1 MIGCRIGCRRLRSA
15 AWRASLGA
23 AVLVAALAAGQG
35 VASAESV
42 YSFASTPGRLPKAVI
57 PVHYAIDLVPDLES
71 LTIAG
76 AEVVD
81 IEVLEP
87 TDRLVLNAV
96 NMTLDAAALDGESGL
111 AAISLDAA
119 AETAALTFPRPLAAG
134 PHKLR
139 IAFTAHINK
148 FGRGLYSVDYPT
160 PEGRKRMIA
169 SQLEPADAR
178 RIFPCWD
185 EPVFKASFALD
196 VTVPQAL
203 TAVSNMPVTR
213 EAPAGDGRK
222 RVSFAPTP
230 RMSSYLFVLVAG
242 ELETLSGEA
251 DGVAVNVVTTRG
263 KREHGRF
270 ALESAIALLKYFNDY
285 FGVAYPLPKLDLIAV
300 PGGFGGAMENWGGI
314 VFFESRLLFD
324 PASSAPGAQ
333 RGIVAILAHEMAHQW
348 FGDLVTMAWWD
359 NLWLNEGFASW
370 MQVKAAERLR
380 PDWQVWLSGNGAKQG
395 AMDDDARSTTHPIQ
409 QPVAN
414 ESEAMAAFD
423 AITYN
428 KGQAFIRMLE
438 SYLGED
444 VFRDGIR
451 RYMRDHAFGSATT
464 ADLWQALE
472 AASGK
477 PVAGIAS
484 AFTEQPGVP
493 LVAAEVRCADG
504 RQRVVLKNERFTIH
518 DPTPRPQRW
527 PVPVAFGAPG
537 APPPGSTVLTENAM
551 AEIDAGA
558 CGEPVKLNLGDVGY
572 YRVEY
577 DAVSRAALVRSLGA
591 MAAADRV
598 NLLADT
604 WALVEAGRVAP
615 AGYLDLMDAIA
626 GDDDRAVCEQAIR
639 TFTRIDQLER
649 GRPARPAFQAFARAR
664 LRPVLAR
671 LSWDGDGDAGSD
683 RALLRARLIQV
694 LGELDDTEVLAEA
707 NRRFVAFVANPDSL
721 RPELREA
728 VTRLAGRSGD
738 RAVHET
744 LLALARKTTNTEER
758 VRYYTAAAA
767 ALDPALAQD
776 TLALTLTDELPTTMV
791 GGVIFAAAAE
801 HRDLALAFV
810 QANFAALAAKQGPS
824 FRDYFVSN
832 LMASFADPARAE
844 ELANFAPVH
853 RTSGG
858 RIVAARAIE
867 LIRTNADFR
876 ARQLVAVDEWVR
888 RAARP

>member
-1 MIGCRIGCRRLRSA
+1 MRDCRWLRSG
-15 AWRASLGA
+15 RASLVA
-23 AVLVAALAAGQG
+23 ATLVAVLVAAPGPGAA
-35 VASAESV
+35 EPL
-42 YSFASTPGRLPKAVI
+42 YSFAATPGRLPKTVV
-57 PVHYAIDLVPDLES
+57 PLHYVIDLKPDLES
-71 LTIAG
+71 LVISG
-76 AEVVD
+76 SEMVD
-81 IEVLEP
+81 IEVLQP

-96 NMTLDAAALDGESGL
+96 NMTLDAAALDGETGQV
-111 AAISLDAA
+111 AEISLDAA
-119 AETAALTFPRPLAAG
+119 AETATLTFPRTLAVG
-134 PHKLR
+134 PHKLK

-148 FGRGLYSVDYPT
+148 FGRGLYWVDYPT

-185 EPVFKASFALD
+185 EPAFKASFALA

-203 TAVSNMPVTR
+203 AAVSNMPAAG
-213 EAPAGDGRK
+213 EQPAGDGLK

-230 RMSSYLFVLVAG
+230 KMSSYLFVLVAG
-242 ELETLSGEA
+242 ELEAITSEA

-270 ALESAIALLKYFNDY
+270 ALDSAVALLKYFNDY
-285 FGVAYPLPKLDLIAV
+285 FGAKYPLPKLDLIAV

-333 RGIVAILAHEMAHQW
+333 RGIFSILAHEMAHQW

-359 NLWLNEGFASW
+359 NLWLNEGFATW
-370 MQVKAAERLR
+370 MQAKAAERFH
-380 PDWQVWLSGNGAKQG
+380 PDWQVWLNGNGAKQG

-423 AITYN
+423 GITYN

-438 SYLGED
+438 NYLGED
-444 VFRDGIR
+444 IFRDGIR
-451 RYMRDHAFGSATT
+451 RYMRDHAYSNATT

-477 PVAGIAS
+477 PVAGMAA

-493 LVAAEVRCADG
+493 LVMSEARCAGG
-504 RQRVVLKNERFTIH
+504 RQRLVLRNERFTIH

-537 APPPGSTVLTENAM
+537 AAPGNTVLVDNGT
-551 AEIDAGA
+551 AEVEAGP

-572 YRVEY
+572 YRVQY
-577 DAVSRAALVRSLGA
+577 DAASQAALARSIGT

-598 NLLADT
+598 NVLADT
-604 WALVEAGRVAP
+604 WALVEAGRAAP
-615 AGYLDLMDAIA
+615 AAYLDLLDTIA
-626 GDDDRAVCEQAIR
+626 GDDDRAVWDQAIR
-639 TFTRIDQLER
+639 SLNRLDHLDR
-649 GRPARPAFQAFARAR
+649 GRPARPALQAYARAR
-664 LRPVLAR
+664 LRPVFAR
-671 LSWDGDGDAGSD
+671 LSWDAAGEAGSD
-683 RALLRARLIQV
+683 RALLRARLIRT
-694 LGELDDTEVLAEA
+694 LGELGDADILAEA
-707 NRRFVAFVANPDSL
+707 NRRFAGFLADPESL
-721 RPELREA
+721 RPDLREP
-728 VTRLAGRSGD
+728 VIHLAGRTAD
-738 RAVHET
+738 RATHDT
-744 LLALARKTTNTEER
+744 LLALARKATNTEER
-758 VRYYTAAAA
+758 VRYYLAAAS
-767 ALDPALAQD
+767 ALDPTLAQE
-776 TLALTLTDELPTTMV
+776 TLALTLTDELPTTIV
-791 GGVIFAAAAE
+791 GGVIFAAAGE

-810 QANFAALAAKQGPS
+810 QANFAALAARQGPS

-832 LMASFADPARAE
+832 LMAGFADPVRAD
-844 ELANFAPVH
+844 ELANFAPVQ

-858 RIVAARAIE
+858 RIVAARAME

-876 ARQLVAVDEWVR
+876 ARQLVAVEEWIQQ

>member
-1 MIGCRIGCRRLRSA
+1 MRDRRRLRSA
-15 AWRASLGA
+15 IGQASLIATAVVVVIMAAPGLGA
-23 AVLVAALAAGQG
+23 A
-35 VASAESV
+35 EPV
-42 YSFASTPGRLPKAVI
+42 YSFASTPGRLPKTVV
-57 PVHYAIDLVPDLES
+57 PLHYAIDLKPDLES
-71 LTIAG
+71 LVISG
-76 AEVVD
+76 SEVVD
-81 IEVLEP
+81 IEVLQP

-96 NMTLDAAALDGESGL
+96 NMTLDAASLDGEAGPGPGPE
-111 AAISLDAA
+111 ISLDAA
-119 AETAALTFPRPLAAG
+119 AETATLTFPRALAVG
-134 PHKLR
+134 PHKLK

-148 FGRGLYSVDYPT
+148 FGRGLYWVDYPT

-185 EPVFKASFALD
+185 EPAFKASFALA

-203 TAVSNMPVTR
+203 TAVSNMPAAG
-213 EAPAGDGRK
+213 EQPAGDGFK

-230 RMSSYLFVLVAG
+230 KMSSYLFVLVAG
-242 ELETLSGEA
+242 ELEALSGAA

-270 ALESAIALLKYFNDY
+270 ALESAVALLKYFNDY
-285 FGVAYPLPKLDLIAV
+285 FGAKYPLPKLDLIAV

-333 RGIVAILAHEMAHQW
+333 RGIFSILAHEMAHQW

-359 NLWLNEGFASW
+359 NLWLNEGFATW
-370 MQVKAAERLR
+370 MQAKAAERFH
-380 PDWQVWLSGNGAKQG
+380 PDWQVWLNGNGAKQG

-423 AITYN
+423 GITYN

-438 SYLGED
+438 NYLGED
-444 VFRDGIR
+444 IFRDGIR
-451 RYMRDHAFGSATT
+451 RYMRDHAYSNATT

-477 PVAGIAS
+477 PVAGMAA

-493 LVAAEVRCADG
+493 LIVSEASCAGG
-504 RQRVVLKNERFTIH
+504 RQRMVLRNERFTIH

-537 APPPGSTVLTENAM
+537 AAQPNTVLVENGT
-551 AEIDAGA
+551 AEVEAGP

-572 YRVEY
+572 YRVQY
-577 DAVSRAALVRSLGA
+577 DAASQAALARSIGT

-598 NLLADT
+598 NVLADI
-604 WALVEAGRVAP
+604 WALVEAGRAAP
-615 AGYLDLMDAIA
+615 AAYLDLLDAIA
-626 GDDDRAVCEQAIR
+626 GDDDRAVWDQAIR
-639 TFTRIDQLER
+639 TFNRLDHLER
-649 GRPARPAFQAFARAR
+649 GRPARPALQAYARAR
-664 LRPVLAR
+664 LRPVFAR
-671 LSWDGDGDAGSD
+671 FSWDAAGEAGSD
-683 RALLRARLIQV
+683 RALLRARLIQT
-694 LGELDDTEVLAEA
+694 LGGLGDADILAEA
-707 NRRFVAFVANPDSL
+707 NRRFAAFLAGPESL
-721 RPELREA
+721 RPELREP
-728 VTRLAGRSGD
+728 VIHLAGRTAD
-738 RAVHET
+738 RATHDT
-744 LLALARKTTNTEER
+744 LLALARKATNTEER
-758 VRYYTAAAA
+758 VRYYLAAAS
-767 ALDPALAQD
+767 ALDPALVQE
-776 TLALTLTDELPTTMV
+776 TLALTLTDELPTTIV
-791 GGVIFAAAAE
+791 GGVIFTAAGE

-810 QANFAALAAKQGPS
+810 QANFAALAARQGPS

-832 LMASFADPARAE
+832 LMAGFADPARAD
-844 ELANFAPVH
+844 ELASFAPVH

-858 RIVAARAIE
+858 RIVAARAME

-876 ARQLVAVDEWVR
+876 ARQLVAVEQLVQQ